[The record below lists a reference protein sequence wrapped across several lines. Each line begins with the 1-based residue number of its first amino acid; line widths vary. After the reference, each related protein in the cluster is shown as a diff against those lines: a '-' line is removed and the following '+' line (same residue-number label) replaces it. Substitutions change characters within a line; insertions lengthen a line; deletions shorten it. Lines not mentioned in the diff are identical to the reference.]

1 MGQILP
7 GVVVAFENP
16 KGGVGKSTLTALFAG
31 YIHSQSN
38 EEGGL
43 SIAVVDIDDM
53 QNTIGKLREDEAE
66 DGIMKKEEEY
76 EVINISSSE
85 FINQLD
91 FLQDNYDIILVDF
104 PGNLKQNGVVETLHF
119 VDVIIIPFEPNQT
132 DLRPTLTFYYNI
144 YEGIIESRRKIGK
157 KTTVRG
163 VMNRVLPNVLEFKE
177 ILKNKKTL
185 PFELMQNY
193 IKDSRVDYQR
203 NLSTLSKA
211 YHHPCDAF
219 CEEVLELICN
229 HIGNKAMATNKERT
243 SSAAMRKLLLQSA
256 SKKEQEIQQIGSVA
270 ESTIPQPAI
279 EHPIHE
285 EVKESAPVKETVQE
299 PQPEQ
304 MEKPESKPSVQSSP
318 KTEESK
324 VCGKK
329 FSEYLEERKL
339 KNTEVIRIS
348 SETHRKL
355 KQIAMA
361 TGLGMHNIANNILED
376 ILTSH
381 NKEIQAILKKYMSI

>member
-1 MGQILP
+1 M
-7 GVVVAFENP
+7 
-16 KGGVGKSTLTALFAG
+16 FAG

-104 PGNLKQNGVVETLHF
+104 PGNLKQNGVVETLYF

-132 DLRPTLTFYYNI
+132 DLRPTLVFYNNI

-177 ILKNKKTL
+177 ILKNK
-185 PFELMQNY
+185 
-193 IKDSRVDYQR
+193 
-203 NLSTLSKA
+203 
-211 YHHPCDAF
+211 
-219 CEEVLELICN
+219 
-229 HIGNKAMATNKERT
+229 
-243 SSAAMRKLLLQSA
+243 
-256 SKKEQEIQQIGSVA
+256 
-270 ESTIPQPAI
+270 
-279 EHPIHE
+279 
-285 EVKESAPVKETVQE
+285 
-299 PQPEQ
+299 
-304 MEKPESKPSVQSSP
+304 
-318 KTEESK
+318 
-324 VCGKK
+324 
-329 FSEYLEERKL
+329 
-339 KNTEVIRIS
+339 
-348 SETHRKL
+348 
-355 KQIAMA
+355 
-361 TGLGMHNIANNILED
+361 
-376 ILTSH
+376 
-381 NKEIQAILKKYMSI
+381 

>member
-1 MGQILP
+1 
-7 GVVVAFENP
+7 
-16 KGGVGKSTLTALFAG
+16 
-31 YIHSQSN
+31 
-38 EEGGL
+38 
-43 SIAVVDIDDM
+43 
-53 QNTIGKLREDEAE
+53 
-66 DGIMKKEEEY
+66 MKKEEEY

-163 VMNRVLPNVLEFKE
+163 VM
-177 ILKNKKTL
+177 
-185 PFELMQNY
+185 MQNY

-229 HIGNKAMATNKERT
+229 HIGE
-243 SSAAMRKLLLQSA
+243 
-256 SKKEQEIQQIGSVA
+256 
-270 ESTIPQPAI
+270 
-279 EHPIHE
+279 
-285 EVKESAPVKETVQE
+285 
-299 PQPEQ
+299 
-304 MEKPESKPSVQSSP
+304 
-318 KTEESK
+318 
-324 VCGKK
+324 
-329 FSEYLEERKL
+329 
-339 KNTEVIRIS
+339 
-348 SETHRKL
+348 
-355 KQIAMA
+355 
-361 TGLGMHNIANNILED
+361 
-376 ILTSH
+376 
-381 NKEIQAILKKYMSI
+381 

>member
-1 MGQILP
+1 MFVTLTYS
-7 GVVVAFENP
+7 VYMKENRDISI
-16 KGGVGKSTLTALFAG
+16 KIRLTEAEKEQLLQRSKEEGKSLSSFIRESALKG
-31 YIHSQSN
+31 R
-38 EEGGL
+38 
-43 SIAVVDIDDM
+43 SISKTDVQMIYELRK
-53 QNTIGKLREDEAE
+53 IGA
-66 DGIMKKEEEY
+66 
-76 EVINISSSE
+76 N
-85 FINQLD
+85 INQLD

-229 HIGNKAMATNKERT
+229 HIGE
-243 SSAAMRKLLLQSA
+243 
-256 SKKEQEIQQIGSVA
+256 
-270 ESTIPQPAI
+270 
-279 EHPIHE
+279 
-285 EVKESAPVKETVQE
+285 
-299 PQPEQ
+299 
-304 MEKPESKPSVQSSP
+304 
-318 KTEESK
+318 
-324 VCGKK
+324 
-329 FSEYLEERKL
+329 
-339 KNTEVIRIS
+339 
-348 SETHRKL
+348 
-355 KQIAMA
+355 
-361 TGLGMHNIANNILED
+361 
-376 ILTSH
+376 
-381 NKEIQAILKKYMSI
+381 

>member
-1 MGQILP
+1 MQLFNLLFIYLRTYLKTYIMGQILP

-157 KTTVRG
+157 KTTMRG

-229 HIGNKAMATNKERT
+229 HIGE
-243 SSAAMRKLLLQSA
+243 
-256 SKKEQEIQQIGSVA
+256 
-270 ESTIPQPAI
+270 
-279 EHPIHE
+279 
-285 EVKESAPVKETVQE
+285 
-299 PQPEQ
+299 
-304 MEKPESKPSVQSSP
+304 
-318 KTEESK
+318 
-324 VCGKK
+324 
-329 FSEYLEERKL
+329 
-339 KNTEVIRIS
+339 
-348 SETHRKL
+348 
-355 KQIAMA
+355 
-361 TGLGMHNIANNILED
+361 
-376 ILTSH
+376 
-381 NKEIQAILKKYMSI
+381 